1 MADDLLVIIPTRGRP
16 HTIPEIMLAWDGTGA
31 TADVLFAVDTD
42 DPELAGYK
50 KHAAD
55 LKADSRV
62 RFTFGK
68 RRRLVGTLNAQ
79 AVKAAKTH
87 RFLAF
92 LGDDHRPRVADQPW
106 DERIRICLSGGPG
119 IVYGND
125 LLQGE
130 KMATAVAM
138 TSDIVTTLGYMCPPA
153 LVHLCAD
160 LCWVDWGRG
169 MGRITYLDDMV
180 IEHLHPA
187 ASKAEMDEVYE
198 DCNSPERAEQDAA
211 AYYDY
216 RDNGGL
222 EADLAELRKLVAYS
236 NGGALPAGTT
246 SATNTTGSAE
256 AVIKGA
262 S

>member
-16 HTIPEIMLAWDGTGA
+16 QAVPELVQAWNDTGA
-31 TADVLFAVDTD
+31 TADLLFAVDTD
-42 DPELAGYK
+42 DPELAAYK
-50 KHAAD
+50 KHAAA
-55 LKADSRV
+55 LKTDPRV

-79 AVKAAKTH
+79 AVKAAKTY

-92 LGDDHRPRVADQPW
+92 MGDDHRPRPAAQPW

-138 TSDIVTTLGYMCPPA
+138 TSDIVETLGYMAPPVM
-153 LVHLCAD
+153 VHLCVD
-160 LCWVDWGRG
+160 LCWVDWGSG
-169 MGRITYLDDMV
+169 MQRITYLDDMV

-187 ASKAEMDEVYE
+187 AGKASVDAVYE
-198 DCNSPERAEQDAA
+198 DCNSSERATADAA

-222 EADLAELRKLVAYS
+222 EADLDKLRKLVE
-236 NGGALPAGTT
+236 GQVQL
-246 SATNTTGSAE
+246 
-256 AVIKGA
+256 
-262 S
+262 

>member
-16 HTIPEIMLAWDGTGA
+16 QAVPEIVQAWDDTGA
-31 TADVLFAVDTD
+31 TADLLFAVDTD
-42 DPELAGYK
+42 DPELAAYK
-50 KHAAD
+50 KHAATY
-55 LKADSRV
+55 KADSRV

-68 RRRLVGTLNAQ
+68 RRRLVGTLNQQ
-79 AVKAAKTH
+79 AVKAAKSY

-92 LGDDHRPRVADQPW
+92 LGDDHRPRPSAIPW
-106 DERIRICLSGGPG
+106 DERIRVCLSGGPG

-138 TSDIVTTLGYMCPPA
+138 TSDIVETLGWMVPDC

-160 LCWVDWGRG
+160 LVWIEWGRG
-169 MGRITYLDDMV
+169 MGRITYLDDMI

-187 ASKAEMDEVYE
+187 NGKAEVDQGYE
-198 DCNSPERAEQDAA
+198 ECNSPEQVSSDSA

-216 RDNGGL
+216 RDGGGL
-222 EADLAELRKLVAYS
+222 EADLDKLRKLV
-236 NGGALPAGTT
+236 
-246 SATNTTGSAE
+246 E
-256 AVIKGA
+256 GA

>member
-16 HTIPEIMLAWDGTGA
+16 HAIPEIMQAWADTGA
-31 TADVLFAVDTD
+31 IADVLFCVDKD

-50 KHAAD
+50 QQAKALAD
-55 LKADSRV
+55 DGRV
-62 RFTFGK
+62 RFVFWARK
-68 RRRLVGTLNAQ
+68 RLVGTLNQA
-79 AVKAAKTH
+79 AVKNAPDY

-92 LGDDHRPRVADQPW
+92 MGDDHRPRPAAQPW

-130 KMATAVAM
+130 AMATAVAM
-138 TSDIVTTLGYMCPPA
+138 TSDIVQTLSYMAPPA
-153 LVHLCAD
+153 MVHLCVD

-187 ASKAEMDEVYE
+187 AGKASVDAVYE
-198 DCNSPERAEQDAA
+198 DCNSSERASADAA

-222 EADLAELRKLVAYS
+222 QADLDKLRALI
-236 NGGALPAGTT
+236 GGTA
-246 SATNTTGSAE
+246 
-256 AVIKGA
+256 
-262 S
+262 

>member
-16 HTIPEIMLAWDGTGA
+16 HAIPEIMAAWDETGA
-31 TADVLFAVDTD
+31 TADVLFCVDKD

-50 KHAAD
+50 AQAKELAD
-55 LKADSRV
+55 DGRV
-62 RFTFGK
+62 RFVFWARK
-68 RRRLVGTLNAQ
+68 RLVGTLNQA
-79 AVKAAKTH
+79 AVKNASDH

-92 LGDDHRPRVADQPW
+92 MGDDHRPRPAAQPW

-138 TSDIVTTLGYMCPPA
+138 TSDIVATLSYMAPPA
-153 LVHLCAD
+153 MVHLCVD

-187 ASKAEMDEVYE
+187 AGKASVDAVYE
-198 DCNSPERAEQDAA
+198 DCNSSERASQDAA

-222 EADLAELRKLVAYS
+222 EADLDKLRNLVAYS
-236 NGGALPAGTT
+236 QGDVLAPGITVAR
-246 SATNTTGSAE
+246 NTTGE
-256 AVIKGA
+256 PEEVIA
-262 S
+262 

>member
-1 MADDLLVIIPTRGRP
+1 V
-16 HTIPEIMLAWDGTGA
+16 PEIMQAWGDTGA
-31 TADVLFAVDTD
+31 TADVLFCVDKD
-42 DPELAGYK
+42 DPELAAYK
-50 KHAAD
+50 QQAKAFAD
-55 LKADSRV
+55 DSRV
-62 RFTFGK
+62 RFVYWARK
-68 RRRLVGTLNAQ
+68 RLVGTLNQA
-79 AVKAAKTH
+79 AVKNASSY

-92 LGDDHRPRVADQPW
+92 LGDDHRPRPAAMAW
-106 DERIRICLSGGPG
+106 DARIRECLSGGPG

-130 KMATAVAM
+130 AMATAVAM
-138 TSDIVTTLGYMCPPA
+138 TSDIVTTLGYFAPDC

-160 LCWVDWGRG
+160 LVWVEWGRG

-187 ASKAEMDEVYE
+187 AGKADVDPGYEEV
-198 DCNSPERAEQDAA
+198 NSPEQVSADSA

-222 EADLAELRKLVAYS
+222 DADLAKLRKLVE
-236 NGGALPAGTT
+236 
-246 SATNTTGSAE
+246 E
-256 AVIKGA
+256 A

>member
-16 HTIPEIMLAWDGTGA
+16 NAIPEIMTAWDDTGA
-31 TADVLFAVDTD
+31 TADVLFCVDKD
-42 DPELAGYK
+42 DPQLAGYK
-50 KHAAD
+50 QQAKALAD
-55 LKADSRV
+55 DGRV
-62 RFTFGK
+62 RFVFWARK
-68 RRRLVGTLNAQ
+68 RLVGTLNQA
-79 AVKAAKTH
+79 AVKNAGDY

-92 LGDDHRPRVADQPW
+92 MGDDHRPRPAETPW

-130 KMATAVAM
+130 AMATAVAM
-138 TSDIVTTLGYMCPPA
+138 TSDIVTTLGYMAPSA
-153 LVHLCAD
+153 MVHLCVD

-187 ASKAEMDEVYE
+187 AGKASVDAVYE
-198 DCNSPERAEQDAA
+198 DCNSSERASADAA

-222 EADLAELRKLVAYS
+222 EADLAKLRKLVE
-236 NGGALPAGTT
+236 
-246 SATNTTGSAE
+246 E
-256 AVIKGA
+256 A

>member
-16 HTIPEIMLAWDGTGA
+16 QAIPEIIQAWDDTGA

-42 DPELAGYK
+42 DHELAAYK
-50 KHAAD
+50 KHAAAYKGD
-55 LKADSRV
+55 ERV

-79 AVKAAKTH
+79 AVKAAKTY

-92 LGDDHRPRVADQPW
+92 MGDDHRPRPAAMPW
-106 DERIRICLSGGPG
+106 DARIRECLSGGPG

-138 TSDIVTTLGYMCPPA
+138 TSDIVQTLGYMAPPA
-153 LVHLCAD
+153 MVHLCVD
-160 LCWVDWGRG
+160 LVWVAWGKE
-169 MGRITYLDDMV
+169 MQRITYLDDMV

-187 ASKAEMDEVYE
+187 AQKAHMDSGYE
-198 DCNSPERAEQDAA
+198 ECNSPERAALDSA
-211 AYYDY
+211 AYHTYMQGDFMV
-216 RDNGGL
+216 DS
-222 EADLAELRKLVAYS
+222 DKLRALVA
-236 NGGALPAGTT
+236 
-246 SATNTTGSAE
+246 
-256 AVIKGA
+256 A